1 MKSNGLPAVA
11 EPAQQS
17 GAAYRGPERG
27 EVLRVGQVSASEPVD
42 AFQPSG
48 RFLAKKNGEMLHP
61 AKVTRRCVERYEEIA
76 LPQVRLPDPRHGA
89 ASPAHA
95 AGADAR
101 PLLDHDRAGHV
112 PEPASSGGVT
122 AGLARRHH
130 TRGRAEPLPA
140 AR

>member
-27 EVLRVGQVSASEPVD
+27 EALRVGQVSASEPVD

-76 LPQVRLPDPRHGA
+76 LP
-89 ASPAHA
+89 
-95 AGADAR
+95 
-101 PLLDHDRAGHV
+101 
-112 PEPASSGGVT
+112 
-122 AGLARRHH
+122 
-130 TRGRAEPLPA
+130 
-140 AR
+140 